1 MDWIYEE
8 GRIYCEDERKKL
20 MAEVIFT
27 AKANGEIDIEHVFV
41 DSSLRGQG
49 IADKIMEAVTKYL
62 RQNGLKATATCSYAK
77 SWFKKNRALY
87 EDIISL
93 DENEIIACKIDGRH

>member
-8 GRIYCEDERKKL
+8 GRIYCEDENKKL
-20 MAEVIFT
+20 MAEAILIVKT
-27 AKANGEIDIEHVFV
+27 NGELDIEHVFV

-49 IADKIMEAVTKYL
+49 IAGKIMEAVAEHL
-62 RQNGLKATATCSYAK
+62 RENRLRATATCSYAK
-77 SWFKKNRALY
+77 SWLIKNRVFY